1 MSLAKN
7 DAMRAKLIVT
17 PDLAQAKAALDQE
30 HSSDNWY
37 NYGMA
42 LVTAGKSQEA
52 VDAFSQGLVEYPF
65 CPILYFGRGRRY
77 IGPKQYDRA
86 IADFTM
92 AIRLDPEVYSF
103 WYYRAVSNNLR
114 GHYEAAIYDFRR
126 AMEQTQPFERYG
138 LIDWQF
144 TSYVEM
150 GDMEKAKAVLDEIG
164 DDLPAPQM
172 HYGYK
177 RRVRLYK
184 GLITP
189 EEFIDID
196 DINKH
201 LIPQEN
207 RLQLEITTLLFGLY
221 IYYVYRGD
229 EQKAN
234 ETLLEILKDPYKGA
248 FGAIK
253 AEEAAKARG
262 LI

>member
-1 MSLAKN
+1 MALAKN
-7 DAMRAKLIVT
+7 EAMRAKLVVT
-17 PDLAQAKAALDQE
+17 PDLEETKAALDQE
-30 HSSDNWY
+30 HTCDHWY

-42 LVTAGKSQEA
+42 LANAGKSQEA
-52 VDAFSQGLVEYPF
+52 IDAFSQGLVENPF
-65 CPILYFGRGRRY
+65 SPILYFGRGRRY
-77 IGPKQYDRA
+77 IGPKLYHRA

-92 AIRLDPEVYSF
+92 AIRLDPEVYSY
-103 WYYRAVSNNLR
+103 WYYRAVSNNLS
-114 GHYEAAIYDFRR
+114 GNYEAAVYDFRR

-150 GDMEKAKAVLDEIG
+150 GEMEKARAVLDEIE

-184 GLITP
+184 GLIAP
-189 EEFIDID
+189 EDFIDEA
-196 DINKH
+196 DIQKH
-201 LIPQEN
+201 MIPQKN
-207 RLQLEITTLLFGLY
+207 RMQLEITTLLFGLY
-221 IYYVYRGD
+221 IYYIYKGED
-229 EQKAN
+229 AKAN

>member
-7 DAMRAKLIVT
+7 EAMRARL
-17 PDLAQAKAALDQE
+17 LAYPPLEEAKAALDEQ
-30 HSSDNWY
+30 HTSDNWY

-42 LVTAGKSQEA
+42 LVSAGKSEEA
-52 VDAFSQGLVEYPF
+52 IDAYSQGLVENPF
-65 CPILYFGRGRRY
+65 AQILYFGRGRRY
-77 IGPKQYDRA
+77 IGPKKYDRA

-92 AIRLDPEVYSF
+92 AIRLDPEVYSY
-103 WYYRAVSNNLR
+103 WYYRAVSNNLSGR
-114 GHYEAAIYDFRR
+114 YEAAIYDFRR

-138 LIDWQF
+138 LIDWLF
-144 TSYVEM
+144 TCYVEM
-150 GDMEKAKAVLDEIG
+150 GDMEHAKAVLDEID

-184 GLITP
+184 GLIAP
-189 EEFIDID
+189 EAFIDED
-196 DINKH
+196 DIRKH
-201 LIPQEN
+201 MVDQDN
-207 RLQLEITTLLFGLY
+207 RMQLEITTLLFGLY
-221 IYYVYRGD
+221 IYYMYHGE

-234 ETLLEILKDPYKGA
+234 QTLLEILKDPYKGA

-253 AEEAAKARG
+253 AEDAARAKG

>member
-7 DAMRAKLIVT
+7 EAMRARLLVT
-17 PDLAQAKAALDQE
+17 PDLETAKAALAE
-30 HSSDNWY
+30 EKSVENWY

-42 LVTAGKSQEA
+42 LVSAGKSEEA
-52 VDAFSQGLVEYPF
+52 INAYSEGLVEYPF
-65 CPILYFGRGRRY
+65 APMLYFGRGRRY
-77 IGPKQYDRA
+77 IGPKLYDRA

-92 AIRLDPEVYSF
+92 SIRLDPEVYSY
-103 WYYRAVSNNLR
+103 WYYRAVSNNLA
-114 GHYEAAIYDFRR
+114 GNYEAAIYDFRR

-184 GLITP
+184 GLISP
-189 EEFIDID
+189 EEFIDVE
-196 DINKH
+196 DIKKH
-201 LIPQEN
+201 LIKQDN

-221 IYYVYRGD
+221 IYYIYKG
-229 EQKAN
+229 EEEKAN

-253 AEEAAKARG
+253 AEDAAKARG